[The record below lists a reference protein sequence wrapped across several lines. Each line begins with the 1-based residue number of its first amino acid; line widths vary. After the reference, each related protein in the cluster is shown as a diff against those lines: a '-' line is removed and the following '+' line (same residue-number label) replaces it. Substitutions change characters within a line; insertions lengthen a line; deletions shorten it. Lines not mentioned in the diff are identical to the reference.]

1 MQHFV
6 FGICLDL
13 HLLFISGR
21 EELVGMLHVRILLG
35 GKIGEALDVSLSSS
49 TTIPYIVRILITMAW
64 PLK

>member
-1 MQHFV
+1 
-6 FGICLDL
+6 
-13 HLLFISGR
+13 
-21 EELVGMLHVRILLG
+21 MLHVRILLG